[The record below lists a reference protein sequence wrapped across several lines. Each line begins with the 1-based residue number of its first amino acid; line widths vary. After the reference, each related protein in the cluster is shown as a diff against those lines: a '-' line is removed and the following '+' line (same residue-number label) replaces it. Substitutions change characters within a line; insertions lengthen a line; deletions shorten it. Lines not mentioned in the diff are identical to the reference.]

1 MRPVPNRAPKLGKVA
16 EATRK
21 AASAELNASMGKFKT
36 GAIKSRAEK
45 RNNTRADKKK
55 NAIREDLG

>member
-1 MRPVPNRAPKLGKVA
+1 LGKVA